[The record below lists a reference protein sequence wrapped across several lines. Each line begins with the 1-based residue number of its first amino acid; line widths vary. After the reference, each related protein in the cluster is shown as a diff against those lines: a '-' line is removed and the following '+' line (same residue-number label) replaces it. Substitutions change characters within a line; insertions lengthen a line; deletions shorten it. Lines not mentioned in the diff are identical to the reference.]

1 MNVTELLQ
9 EVQFVVDP
17 NGQRQVVQL
26 DLAIWEQI
34 VTLITK
40 IEHLEQEWHKPFK
53 SIYTAWETSPP
64 AEAEANVPKDEDLV
78 VLVHQERDAI

>member
-17 NGQRQVVQL
+17 NGQRQAVQL

-40 IEHLEQEWHKPFK
+40 IEHLEEEWREPFK
-53 SIYTAWETSPP
+53 AIYTAWEASPP
-64 AEAEANVPKDEDLV
+64 AEAEANMPKDEDLI

>member
-17 NGQRQVVQL
+17 NGQRQAVQL

-34 VTLITK
+34 VKLINK
-40 IEHLEQEWHKPFK
+40 IDALEQEWREPFK
-53 SIYTAWETSPP
+53 SVYKAWETSLPV
-64 AEAEANVPKDEDLV
+64 EVDVDLLDGESLV
-78 VLVHQERDAI
+78 TLVHQERDAI